1 MLAPEEHFVY
11 GRLKTIYGY
20 ESIARA
26 CGFFSRTERH
36 THTNTHFD
44 SAMFGPNDF
53 ASLFGARILFGRMQ
67 SHDRGKMQ

>member
-1 MLAPEEHFVY
+1 MGVLRPFMAMN
-11 GRLKTIYGY
+11 RLH
-20 ESIARA
+20 ERA
-26 CGFFSRTERH
+26 VFFRVPRD